1 LGLCLQISQTIAGCR
16 RNKNR
21 RWREEMGR
29 FRPKDTK
36 LQIGRMNKSRD
47 FIYNERTVISKI
59 VLLLKVLLDEQ
70 ILAVL
75 GTKKWVAM

>member
-1 LGLCLQISQTIAGCR
+1 
-16 RNKNR
+16 
-21 RWREEMGR
+21 MGR

>member
-1 LGLCLQISQTIAGCR
+1 
-16 RNKNR
+16 
-21 RWREEMGR
+21 
-29 FRPKDTK
+29 
-36 LQIGRMNKSRD
+36 MNKSRD